1 MARTNSDLV
10 VQPLEARFGV
20 IAKRYADCQ
29 QHGEFI
35 ATLTKH
41 REDYSGC
48 PACAEHDQRRRDA
61 LERGEQQKQH
71 AVERLERRLGN
82 ALIPPRFAGKSFADY
97 RVAGGRQ
104 TSVLNA
110 CQDYAQRFDEH
121 RAAGRCLLLLG
132 NVGTGKT
139 HLGAAIAAHVVR
151 EHGGAAVY
159 RTVHGLMQFVKA
171 SFGRDSEYT
180 EAQAYER
187 LIAPALLVI
196 DEVGATKQ
204 TEFEQ
209 AALFN
214 VINGRYE
221 QQLPTVIISNL
232 MPAELPAALGDRCV
246 DRLRENGGI
255 ALVFDWGSER
265 ARAANE

>member
-1 MARTNSDLV
+1 MARSSSDLS

-20 IAKRYADCQ
+20 IEKRHAECAR
-29 QHGEFI
+29 HGDYI
-35 ATLTKH
+35 AVLTKH
-41 REDYSGC
+41 REDFSGC
-48 PACAEHDQRRRDA
+48 PACADVVQRQREE
-61 LERGEQQKQH
+61 LESIAEQQQ
-71 AVERLERRLGN
+71 AARERLERRLGN
-82 ALIPPRFAGKSFADY
+82 ALIPPRFASKTFANY
-97 RVAGGRQ
+97 RASSKEQSAALKACRQ
-104 TSVLNA
+104 
-110 CQDYAQRFDEH
+110 YAERFDEH
-121 RAAGRCLLLLG
+121 RAAGRCMLLLG

-139 HLGAAIAAHVVR
+139 HLGSAIAAHVVR
-151 EHGGAAVY
+151 EHGAVAVY

-171 SFGRDSEYT
+171 SFGRDAEYS

-265 ARAANE
+265 ARVGNE

>member
-1 MARTNSDLV
+1 MARSNSDLI
-10 VQPLEARFGV
+10 VQPLELRFGV
-20 IAKRYADCQ
+20 IEKRFAECE
-29 QHGEFI
+29 QHGDYI
-35 ATLTKH
+35 AIHTKH
-41 REDYSGC
+41 RPEFSGC
-48 PACAEHDQRRRDA
+48 PACADVVQRQREALDSIAAQQQDARD
-61 LERGEQQKQH
+61 
-71 AVERLERRLGN
+71 RLQRRLGN
-82 ALIPPRFAGKSFADY
+82 ALIPPRFANKTFADY
-97 RVAGGRQ
+97 RVGCAEQGAA
-104 TSVLNA
+104 LKA
-110 CQDYAQRFDEH
+110 CKQYAEHFDQH
-121 RAAGRCLLLLG
+121 LAAGRCLLLLG

-139 HLGAAIAAHVVR
+139 HLGSAIAAHVVR
-151 EHGGAAVY
+151 EFGLVAVY

-171 SFGRDSEYT
+171 SFNRDAEYT

-232 MPAELPAALGDRCV
+232 MPTELGSALGDRCV
-246 DRLRENGGI
+246 DRLRENGGN

-265 ARAANE
+265 ARAGNE

>member
-1 MARTNSDLV
+1 MARSNSELV
-10 VQPLEARFGV
+10 VQPLELRFGV
-20 IAKRYADCQ
+20 IEKRWDACE
-29 QHGEFI
+29 QHGDYV
-35 ATLTKH
+35 AVLTKH
-41 REDYSGC
+41 RDDFSGC
-48 PACAEHDQRRRDA
+48 PQCAEVVQRQREA
-61 LERGEQQKQH
+61 LEGIAEQQQ
-71 AVERLERRLGN
+71 AARDRLERRLGN
-82 ALIPPRFAGKSFADY
+82 ALIPPRFASKTFANY
-97 RVAGGRQ
+97 RVTCKEQAAA
-104 TSVLNA
+104 LKA
-110 CQDYAQRFDEH
+110 CQQYADCFPEH
-121 RAAGRCLLLLG
+121 RAAGRCMLLLG

-139 HLGAAIAAHVVR
+139 HLGSSIAAHVVR
-151 EHGGAAVY
+151 EHGAVAVY

-171 SFGRDSEYT
+171 SFSRDAEYS

-232 MPAELPAALGDRCV
+232 MPAELPAAMGDRCV

-265 ARAANE
+265 AKVSNE

>member
-1 MARTNSDLV
+1 MARSDSDLI

-20 IAKRYADCQ
+20 IEKRWAECE
-29 QHGEFI
+29 QHGDYI
-35 ATLTKH
+35 AILTKH
-41 REDYSGC
+41 REGFSGC
-48 PACAEHDQRRRDA
+48 PACADVIQREREEIEGIA
-61 LERGEQQKQH
+61 LQQQ
-71 AVERLERRLGN
+71 AARERLERRLGN
-82 ALIPPRFAGKSFADY
+82 ALIPPRFVGKTFADY
-97 RVAGGRQ
+97 RVGCKGQGAA
-104 TSVLNA
+104 LNA
-110 CQDYAQRFDEH
+110 CRQYADNFAEH

-151 EHGGAAVY
+151 ECGGAAVY

-171 SFGRDSEYT
+171 SFNRDAEYS

-187 LIAPALLVI
+187 LISPALLVI

-255 ALVFDWGSER
+255 ALVFDWGSAR